1 MISDRVKK
9 LALLTPAEAAVILR
23 VKPHTLAVW
32 RCEKRYDLPY
42 VKSGSRV
49 GYRVCDL
56 EQFIERRTRRLESL
70 VAER

>member
-1 MISDRVKK
+1 MISDCTKH

-42 VKSGSRV
+42 VKSGGRV

-56 EQFIERRTRRLESL
+56 EQFIQRRTKRMDS
-70 VAER
+70 VVTD